1 MLYFILFVI
10 LLFYIYENW
19 QALKLIIHKYFTTS
33 QSNPNSKESFIDT
46 LKSSNGYTA
55 DNYADYSANVLV
67 PPPLQANKLR
77 DPLLALQEA
86 RREKALQDYNLAVT
100 EFNNKLDALRV
111 SGDITLQGILV
122 LQGELFPRYKLI
134 SDVLHSKGFF
144 KVKESPMIV
153 AQMVAS
159 EESKNSNS
167 NSNKI
172 TPYMQLIENLR
183 LSGAMSDDDIL
194 VLKYKIV
201 TGTNMAVIQ
210 LLNKDNIRDFTQ
222 DESEFLKSCM
232 LEMQYIAPV
241 GLENIKNLVLPD
253 ASGVL
258 EPVVMEENAAVS
270 AELNESEL
278 LILKGKPVYT
288 RMDISDAAI
297 NPDFDVLDEGSDDVP
312 EEDWQGVCK
321 GPRCRDVN
329 SRIKAYCQRPWYE
342 CHSHIPSYGEKY
354 YYNQ

>member
-1 MLYFILFVI
+1 MLYFILFII

-19 QALKLIIHKYFTTS
+19 QAFNLIIHKYFTTS
-33 QSNPNSKESFIDT
+33 STSKESFTDT
-46 LKSSNGYTA
+46 LKSSNGYTSY
-55 DNYADYSANVLV
+55 NYADYSSNVLV

-77 DPLLALQEA
+77 NPLLALQEA
-86 RREKALQDYNLAVT
+86 RREKSLQDYNLAVT

-134 SDVLHSKGFF
+134 SDVLHSKNFF
-144 KVKESPMIV
+144 KVKESPMII
-153 AQMVAS
+153 AQKVAS
-159 EESKNSNS
+159 EESTNP
-167 NSNKI
+167 NKI
-172 TPYMQLIENLR
+172 TPYLQLIENLR

-194 VLKYKIV
+194 VIKYKII
-201 TGTNMAVIQ
+201 TNTNMAVIQ
-210 LLNKDNIRDFTQ
+210 LLNKDNIRTFTQ

-232 LEMQYIAPV
+232 LEIQYITAS
-241 GLENIKNLVLPD
+241 GLESIKNLVLPD

-258 EPVVMEENAAVS
+258 EPVVMEENETIAS
-270 AELNESEL
+270 EFNESEL

-288 RMDISDAAI
+288 RMDISDAVI
-297 NPDFDVLDEGSDDVP
+297 NTDFDNSNDINNING

-321 GPRCRDVN
+321 GSRCSDIN

-342 CHSHIPSYGEKY
+342 CHSHIPSYGMKY
-354 YYNQ
+354 YYN